1 MTRTQPTRF
10 FDRIVAWSLNRPLP
24 VITRYLIAA
33 IVIITAGAARVLFVP
48 DTLPWLLFIPA
59 TIGIALVL
67 GKGPGLFAGVLS
79 TATGI
84 VSIGN
89 ANHPSWL
96 PHAQWIAATLFLVVT
111 LGLVLLAAELREAM
125 RRSIALNAELVERVF
140 LARALIEPALAH
152 LLKREPHR
160 PKAALAFLGGVPA
173 QWYTKEG
180 RGFGAFGFWL
190 NGFRRVTRADITPTS
205 E

>member
-125 RRSIALNAELVERVF
+125 RRSIALNAELVERER
-140 LARALIEPALAH
+140 LSA
-152 LLKREPHR
+152 
-160 PKAALAFLGGVPA
+160 
-173 QWYTKEG
+173 
-180 RGFGAFGFWL
+180 
-190 NGFRRVTRADITPTS
+190 VT
-205 E
+205 